1 MPLGVKDYHKALSAL
16 HINTEK
22 PRAYFV
28 PYHSAEASFGD
39 REESCFFKSLSG
51 TWGFK
56 YYASVEDL
64 PASVDEIGD
73 IKDTLTV
80 PSCWQF
86 NTGAGY
92 DVPQY
97 TNVIYPFPFDP
108 PNVPKDNPCAIYRR
122 TFDIRKDQIEEKAT
136 FINFEGVDSCF
147 YLFVN
152 GEFVGYSEVSH
163 TTSEFDLSK
172 LIKPGRNEIIA
183 LVVKWCTGSYLEDQ
197 DKFRSSGIFRDVYLL
212 FRDKIRITDVHALPV
227 VEPNHKKARLDI
239 KITSNESL
247 SVTYKLLDATGKAV
261 AEGAVTT
268 KDAEENIRIP
278 SIKNLTLWSDENPY
292 LYTLQ
297 IASGDEVLRFF
308 IGFRTVKIKNKAVYI
323 NGKKQKVKGVNRH
336 DSSPYLG
343 SAVTIEDMRRDL
355 MIIKSA
361 NMNMVRT
368 SHYPNDPR
376 FYELCDKYG
385 IYLCDEA
392 DIECHGVPGDIYDD
406 HTPLTDD
413 KSWAPSYI
421 DRAERMYERD
431 KNHASIIMWSVGNE
445 CGVGENHKALF
456 NYFKMRD
463 LTRIVH
469 NADES
474 RRAYQID
481 VDAAKGIINP
491 IPSSEYRAY
500 TEIESRMYPEFDV
513 VENYYLKNKKIK
525 DPLFLCEYS
534 HAMGNG
540 PGDVAKYV
548 ELMYKYDAFFGGCI
562 WEFCDHAVASGKAKY
577 ISPEFLYGGDHGEEQ
592 HDSNFC
598 VDGLVT
604 PDRRISTGMLEVKEA
619 YAPLSMSYSN
629 GNLTVKSRR
638 YHTSLS
644 DISLYCTVKR
654 NGEIVDSFPLG
665 KLNIAPLKKKVFK
678 IKAAATDFTTIDVS
692 ARYNR
697 DYPYASVGDEVCHR
711 QFVISNYI
719 KDSSTHTRASLKD
732 NDASYTVTFGD
743 NRVRVSKNTG
753 LIESLVFS
761 GKKMISSPV
770 TPTVWRAPTDND
782 RKIKREWLPAGLDN
796 LIIACKSCD
805 AEVEDD
811 CVRIHA
817 DVELRFPEEKTV
829 SPAATCY
836 ITYTVSDGKGISL
849 DANVVVNESLPPL
862 PRFGFRFTM
871 PEGAEWLRYF
881 GYGPYESYVDKRA
894 ASRIDLH
901 RTTVTDNFVNYI
913 KPQENGAHYGCRFA
927 DVSFADGMGIY
938 VSGQGFSLSASH
950 YTPEALTAAAHSFE
964 LKPSKE
970 TTVIIDYKNAG
981 IGSASCGPTLLPEYR
996 VAEKEIFF
1004 RFCIKPNANGSVSP
1018 FKIYTN

>member
-1 MPLGVKDYHKALSAL
+1 MPLSVKNYHKELSAL

-39 REESCFFKSLSG
+39 REESKYFRSLSG

-56 YYASVEDL
+56 YYASVEDV
-64 PASVDEIGD
+64 PASLDEIGD
-73 IKDTLTV
+73 IKDTMAV

-86 NTGAGY
+86 RTGEGY

-97 TNVIYPFPFDP
+97 TNVIYPFPYDP

-122 TFDIRKDQIEEKAT
+122 TFDLSKEEVEEKET

-147 YLFVN
+147 YLFLN
-152 GEFVGYSEVSH
+152 GAFVGYSEVSH

-172 LIKPGRNEIIA
+172 FVRSGRNEMIV
-183 LVVKWCTGSYLEDQ
+183 LVVKWCSGSYLEDQ

-212 FRDKIRITDVHALPV
+212 FRDKIRITDVHVLPV

-239 KITSNESL
+239 KLHTNESL
-247 SVTYKLLDATGKAV
+247 SASYKLLDKEGKTV
-261 AEGAVTT
+261 AEGNITT
-268 KDAEENIRIP
+268 KDAEEKITIP
-278 SIKNLTLWSDENPY
+278 AIKKLTLWSDENPY

-297 IASGDEVLRFF
+297 IFSGSEVLRFF
-308 IGFRTVKIKNKAVYI
+308 VGFRTVKIKNKTVYI

-336 DSSPYLG
+336 DSNPYTG
-343 SAVTIEDMRRDL
+343 SAVTVEDMKRDL
-355 MIIKSA
+355 MIIKAA

-385 IYLCDEA
+385 IFLCDEA
-392 DIECHGVPGDIYDD
+392 DIECHGVPGDIYGD

-413 KSWAPSYI
+413 RNWTLSYI

-445 CGVGENHKALF
+445 CGVGENHRALF
-456 NYFKMRD
+456 NFFKMRD
-463 LTRIVH
+463 LTRIIHVE
-469 NADES
+469 DET

-481 VDAAKGIINP
+481 VEKAKGIRNS
-491 IPSSEYRAY
+491 IPSSTYRAY

-513 VENYYLKNKKIK
+513 VENYYLKNRKIK
-525 DPLFLCEYS
+525 DPLFLCEYA

-540 PGDVAKYV
+540 PGDVFKYV
-548 ELMYKYDAFFGGCI
+548 DLMYKYDSFFGGCI
-562 WEFCDHAVASGKAKY
+562 WEFCSHSVASGKAKY
-577 ISPEFLYGGDHGEEQ
+577 SSPEFLYGGDHGEEQ

-598 VDGLVT
+598 VDGLVS
-604 PDRRISTGMLEVKEA
+604 PDRKISTGMLEVKQA
-619 YAPLSMSYSN
+619 YAPLTVSYAD
-629 GNLTVKSRR
+629 GRIAVKSRR

-654 NGEIVDSFPLG
+654 NAEIVDSFPLG
-665 KLNIAPLKKKVFK
+665 DLKIAPLKKKVFK
-678 IKAAATDFTTIDVS
+678 INAAAIDFTTVDVS

-697 DYPYASVGDEVCHR
+697 DYPYAKAGDEVGHW
-711 QFVISNYI
+711 QFVISSYI
-719 KDSSTHTRASLKD
+719 KDTHAHTHATLKD

-743 NRVRVSKNTG
+743 NRVRISKNTG

-761 GKKMISSPV
+761 GKKMITSPV
-770 TPTVWRAPTDND
+770 MPTVWRAPTDND
-782 RKIKREWLPAGLDN
+782 RKIKREWFNAGLDN
-796 LIIACKSCD
+796 LILKCKSCE
-805 AEVEDD
+805 AEVEED
-811 CVRIHA
+811 CVKIHA
-817 DVELRFPEEKTV
+817 DIMLRFPDPKTV
-829 SPAATCY
+829 SPALTYY
-836 ITYTVSDGKGISL
+836 ITYTISEGKGISL

-862 PRFGFRFTM
+862 PRVGFRFTM

-881 GYGPYESYVDKRA
+881 GYGPQESYVDKRTA
-894 ASRIDLH
+894 ATVDLY
-901 RTTVTDNFVNYI
+901 RTTVTENFVDYI

-927 DVSFADGMGIY
+927 DVSFADGMGLY
-938 VSGQGFSLSASH
+938 VSGTGFSLSASH
-950 YTPEALTAAAHSFE
+950 YTPEALTAAAHNFE

-970 TTVIIDYKNAG
+970 TTLIVDYKNAG
-981 IGSASCGPTLLPEYR
+981 IGSASCGPMLLPEYR
-996 VAEKEIFF
+996 IKETEIFF
-1004 RFCIKPNANGSVSP
+1004 RFSIKPNANGAQDP
-1018 FKIYTN
+1018 FKLYSN